1 MNGKRRVMFFDL
13 ADPEKRKPDD
23 IRQAL
28 KTIAEFEKY
37 FDVILGLNEKEA
49 HEIGEVLG
57 LHATG
62 KSPDAL
68 SVLALE
74 INRRVPVNT
83 LVIHPVSYALAASNG
98 AVSLVQGPFTPKP
111 VITTGAG
118 DHFNSGF
125 CLGKLLGLDNAQCVL
140 TGVTTSGHYVR
151 TAQSP
156 AIPDLAK
163 MLRSWPKA
171 SDR

>member
-1 MNGKRRVMFFDL
+1 MFFDL

-23 IRQAL
+23 IREAL
-28 KTIAEFEKY
+28 KTIVEFEKY
-37 FDVILGLNEKEA
+37 FDVVLGLNEKEA

-57 LHATG
+57 LQAAG
-62 KSPDAL
+62 KSSDAL
-68 SVLALE
+68 SMLALE

-83 LVIHPVSYALAASNG
+83 LVIHPVSHALAASQG

-125 CLGKLLGLDNAQCVL
+125 CLGKLLGLDNAQSIL

-156 AIPDLAK
+156 NIQDLAK
-163 MLRSWPKA
+163 MLRSWPKE
-171 SDR
+171 SDE

>member
-1 MNGKRRVMFFDL
+1 V
-13 ADPEKRKPDD
+13 
-23 IRQAL
+23 
-28 KTIAEFEKY
+28 EFEKY
-37 FDVILGLNEKEA
+37 FNVVLGLNEKEA
-49 HEIGEVLG
+49 YEIGDVLG
-57 LHATG
+57 LPTTG

-68 SVLALE
+68 SLLALE

-83 LVIHPVSYALAASNG
+83 LVIHPVSYALAAGNG
-98 AVSLVQGPFTPKP
+98 VVSLVQGPFTPKP

-125 CLGKLLGLDNAQCVL
+125 CLGKLLGLDNGQSVL

-156 AIPDLAK
+156 TIPDLAK
-163 MLRSWPKA
+163 MLRAWPAK
-171 SDR
+171 SDG